1 MNKTHRKS
9 TASPTSWVLK
19 GDQDVSLGTVVNN
32 VCDLVAARLLGT
44 IKVELQ

>member
-19 GDQDVSLGTVVNN
+19 GDQDVSLGTMVNN
-32 VCDLVAARLLGT
+32 VFDLVSARLLGT
-44 IKVELQ
+44 LKVELQ